1 MDGREFADKAIEF
14 FKKFRYAAIILLAGL
29 FFMLLPAGGKENSM
43 ENIPMETTLIQESI
57 SFEEKL
63 EEILSHVEGAGHVR
77 VFLSQASGEE
87 VLYQT
92 DEDASSDTLRRSTV
106 VITGSDRQE
115 SGLVRQINPA
125 QYQGAIV
132 LCQGA
137 DSAAI
142 RLSITQAVA
151 NATGLGA
158 DQISVLK
165 MK

>member
-1 MDGREFADKAIEF
+1 MDGREFADKTIEF
-14 FKKFRYAAIILLAGL
+14 FKKYRYAAIILLAGL
-29 FFMLLPAGGKENSM
+29 FLMLLPVGSGEDQT
-43 ENIPMETTLIQESI
+43 ETIPTETTPIQESI
-57 SFEEKL
+57 PFEAKL
-63 EEILSHVEGAGHVR
+63 EEILSQVEGAGCVR
-77 VFLSQASGEE
+77 VFLSQAAGEE

-92 DEDASSDTLRRSTV
+92 DEDASSDTLRRTTV

-125 QYQGAIV
+125 RYQGAII

-142 RLSITQAVA
+142 RLSITQAVSK
-151 NATGLGA
+151 ATGLGA